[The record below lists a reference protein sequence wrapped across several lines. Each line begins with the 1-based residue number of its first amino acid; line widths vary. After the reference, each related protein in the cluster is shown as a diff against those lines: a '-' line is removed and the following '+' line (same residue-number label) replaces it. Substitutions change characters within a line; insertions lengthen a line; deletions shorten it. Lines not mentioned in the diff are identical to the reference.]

1 LRLRSEKEKTVTT
14 NIHRGVTALLGV
26 TIVLTANV
34 LVSVQATAGTGGSGM
49 AFLKLG
55 VSSQGVAMGDAM
67 TASAAGAAATYYN
80 PAGVLLRT
88 PASPSLMAMHKEW
101 IQDTRTQFIGT
112 AFGIGE
118 NDAMGVSV
126 NTTTV
131 SGIEIRTTPGEAQG
145 TFNARDLAVGI
156 SYAHQFDEH
165 IRAGLT
171 VRYLYEQILVDDAS
185 GFAGD
190 IGVQVDTPV
199 DGLVAGLALANIG
212 SMNAMRDEAIKLP
225 LLARAGVA
233 YPLAL
238 PELDARIILAVDGMH
253 LFREERTIGAVGA
266 ELTFASM
273 VAVRGGYQ
281 AGSEGRGLSLGGGVR
296 YGIVSVDYAYSKLAS
311 ALGNGHTIAIGL
323 TL

>member
-1 LRLRSEKEKTVTT
+1 LRPLSEKEKNVITTFRRAITGVPAVTC
-14 NIHRGVTALLGV
+14 VLAVSLL
-26 TIVLTANV
+26 LP
-34 LVSVQATAGTGGSGM
+34 VQATAGAGASGM

-67 TASAAGAAATYYN
+67 AASAAGAAATYYN
-80 PAGVLLRT
+80 PAGVLSRT
-88 PASPSLMAMHKEW
+88 PASPSLMVMHKEW

-131 SGIEIRTTPGEAQG
+131 SDIEIRTRPGEAQG
-145 TFNARDLAVGI
+145 TFNARDLAVGV
-156 SYAHQFDEH
+156 SYAHAFDDH
-165 IRAGLT
+165 IRAGIT

-190 IGVQVDTPV
+190 IGVQVATPV
-199 DGLVAGLALANIG
+199 EGLVAGLTIANIG
-212 SMNAMRDEAIKLP
+212 SMNAMRDEAIRLP

-238 PELDARIILAVDGMH
+238 PDLDARVTIAVDGVH

-266 ELTFASM
+266 ELTFASL

-323 TL
+323 SL